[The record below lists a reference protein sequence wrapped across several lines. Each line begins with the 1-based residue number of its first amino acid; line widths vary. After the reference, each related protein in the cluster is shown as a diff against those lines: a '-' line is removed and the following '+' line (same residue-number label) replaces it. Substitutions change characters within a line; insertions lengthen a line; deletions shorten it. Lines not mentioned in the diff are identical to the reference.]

1 MSKNGQLTF
10 LRIIELGGALGPRG
24 SPPQW
29 AEHLV
34 PGALPP
40 NGRSTWSPGLSPP
53 MGGALGPRDS
63 PPLGGALR
71 FCSVYETETSL
82 LNLKA

>member
-1 MSKNGQLTF
+1 MSKNGQLPF
-10 LRIIELGGALGPRG
+10 LRIIELGGALSPRG
-24 SPPQW
+24 SPP
-29 AEHLV
+29 L
-34 PGALPP
+34 
-40 NGRSTWSPGLSPP
+40 
-53 MGGALGPRDS
+53 GGALSPRGS

>member
-10 LRIIELGGALGPRG
+10 LRIIELGGALSPRG
-24 SPPQW
+24 
-29 AEHLV
+29 
-34 PGALPP
+34 
-40 NGRSTWSPGLSPP
+40 
-53 MGGALGPRDS
+53 S

-71 FCSVYETETSL
+71 FCFVYETETSL

>member
-1 MSKNGQLTF
+1 MSKNGQLPF
-10 LRIIELGGALGPRG
+10 LRIIELGGALSPRG
-24 SPPQW
+24 SPP
-29 AEHLV
+29 LD
-34 PGALPP
+34 GAL
-40 NGRSTWSPGLSPP
+40 SPRGSPP
-53 MGGALGPRDS
+53 LGGALSPRGS